1 LGQSTITVKRT
12 TKVTEVLKLIA
23 FVPQK
28 ASKEA
33 KPGFVKKKV
42 NSDKAPEPL
51 DFSSDDRGLFI

>member
-1 LGQSTITVKRT
+1 MKNPIRAL
-12 TKVTEVLKLIA
+12 EVLKLIG
-23 FVPQK
+23 FRSQK

-42 NSDKAPEPL
+42 NSDKVPEHL

>member
-1 LGQSTITVKRT
+1 MKSAIRVP
-12 TKVTEVLKLIA
+12 EVLKLIA
-23 FVPQK
+23 IAPRK

-42 NSDKAPEPL
+42 NSDKVPEHL

>member
-1 LGQSTITVKRT
+1 MKSPIR
-12 TKVTEVLKLIA
+12 VTEILKLIA

-33 KPGFVKKKV
+33 KLGFVKKKV
-42 NSDKAPEPL
+42 NSDKVPEHL